1 MTPPATD
8 PAPPYRITLRNLIG
22 ITLLSV
28 LIFVI
33 GGVILVQLD
42 PTLFTPEREPMDKLL
57 WVSFLATA
65 GVLASTGYVL
75 ASRTALGWGI
85 VGLTR
90 PHPRWLLIA
99 VAAAAAL
106 FFAGERLDAI
116 LSFGIIENTRANFGP
131 SLETEVGVLGL
142 IAVMALV
149 LPIPLE
155 IYFRGVVF
163 NYLRGLLGP
172 ESAIGISAA
181 LYGAVYY
188 NPEIPI
194 YMAYGVIHGAAFAV
208 LFLRSGSLWTS
219 IAANGTLG
227 ALLMAKVAWT

>member
-1 MTPPATD
+1 MTPPSPD
-8 PAPPYRITLRNLIG
+8 PALPYRITLRNLVG

-33 GGVILVQLD
+33 GGVILVQID

-75 ASRTALGWGI
+75 ASRTNLGWGI
-85 VGLTR
+85 IGLTR
-90 PHPRWLLIA
+90 PHPRWILIA
-99 VAAAAAL
+99 VATAAAL
-106 FFAGERLDAI
+106 FFAGERLDAV
-116 LSFGIIENTRANFGP
+116 LSLGIIESTRANFAP
-131 SLETEVGVLGL
+131 SLGTEVGVVGL

-172 ESAIGISAA
+172 EAAIGISSAI
-181 LYGAVYY
+181 YGAVYY
-188 NPEIPI
+188 NPAIPI

-208 LFLRSGSLWTS
+208 LFLRSGSLWTA

-227 ALLMAKVAWT
+227 TLLMAKVAWA